1 LQHDSREPTP
11 ITKFCPKINRTIA
24 RTIMQCIEA
33 DPNKRPEPAEAVLNL
48 LRRVQGDNSRE

>member
-11 ITKFCPKINRTIA
+11 IVKLCPKMSRTVS

-33 DPNKRPEPAEAVLNL
+33 DPNRRPETAEAVLTL
-48 LRRVQGDNSRE
+48 IRKAQGEGAKD